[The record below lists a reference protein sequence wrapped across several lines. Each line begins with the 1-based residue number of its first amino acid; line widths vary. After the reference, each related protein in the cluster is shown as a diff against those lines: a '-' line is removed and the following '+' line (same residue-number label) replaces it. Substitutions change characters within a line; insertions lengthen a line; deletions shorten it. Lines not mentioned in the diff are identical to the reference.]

1 MKKIFIFIFLT
12 KIAYAMDPQEH
23 FISSDKI
30 TKIFNNDILKY
41 SNIQFNL
48 TSKNHECLD
57 ALKMKMNLQQNPK
70 NTVRFFQYGPA
81 LKTFVK
87 RLLDRKHLAMLNE
100 AKRYNLQNN
109 IALETDAEWNNRASK
124 NKKIYVAANIIE
136 K

>member
-1 MKKIFIFIFLT
+1 MKKYLYSFFN

-57 ALKMKMNLQQNPK
+57 ALK
-70 NTVRFFQYGPA
+70 
-81 LKTFVK
+81 
-87 RLLDRKHLAMLNE
+87 
-100 AKRYNLQNN
+100 
-109 IALETDAEWNNRASK
+109 
-124 NKKIYVAANIIE
+124 
-136 K
+136 